1 MPNNPKN
8 TRRCCVC
15 REHADKKDLLRFVKT
30 PNGIVLDQA
39 GKIQGRGAY
48 VHNNEKCINTC
59 IKKQS
64 LNVAFK
70 QSVSKDVYDELNKQ
84 I

>member
-30 PNGIVLDQA
+30 PNGIVLDQTS
-39 GKIQGRGAY
+39 KIQGRGAY
-48 VHNNEKCINTC
+48 VHNNEKCINAC